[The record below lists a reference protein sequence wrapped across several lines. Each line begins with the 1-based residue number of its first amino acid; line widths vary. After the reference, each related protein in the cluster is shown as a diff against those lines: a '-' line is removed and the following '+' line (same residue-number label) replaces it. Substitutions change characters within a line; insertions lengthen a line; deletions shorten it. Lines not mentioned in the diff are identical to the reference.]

1 MVTVISI
8 LIIIVFL
15 LLVIRGYLKKI
26 SRGCCGSGD
35 EGTVKKKKVED
46 KNKSHY
52 PYLVDLTVDGI
63 VCENCSRRIE
73 NSLNSLEGIWATAE
87 NNRHI
92 LVRMKYPV
100 DNKELRQAVAAAGP
114 YTVLQ
119 ITHQNS

>member
-1 MVTVISI
+1 MVTVISV
-8 LIIIVFL
+8 LIIVIFL
-15 LLVIRGYLKKI
+15 LFVIRSYLKKI
-26 SRGCCGSGD
+26 SRGCCGAGN

-63 VCENCSRRIE
+63 VCENCGRRIE
-73 NSLNSLEGIWATAE
+73 NSLNSLDGIWATTKD
-87 NNRHI
+87 NRHV

-100 DNKELRQAVAAAGP
+100 DNKALRQAVAAAGP

-119 ITHQNS
+119 ITNQNS